1 MEGGRGLTAG
11 QAVAGAVAS
20 ALAYVLFYE
29 LNDWLFD
36 QIKISNYISWIFLP
50 AAVRMLSVL
59 LFGWAGVAGLFVG
72 SLAVIFEVF
81 QSEPAHALSLACL
94 SSVPSLLAACFVQKA
109 TGVGADLAG
118 MTGKHLLVFGLAG
131 GLANSLLHTVY
142 FASYQGNLE
151 PVHGFVPMF
160 VGDSI
165 GTLLVLYAGAIAL
178 RQFRGNSTAN

>member
-1 MEGGRGLTAG
+1 MEGRHGLTPG
-11 QAVAGAVAS
+11 QAVAGAVVS

-29 LNDWLFD
+29 LNDWLFE
-36 QIKISNYISWIFLP
+36 QVKISNHISWIFLP

-72 SLAVIFEVF
+72 SLAVILEVF
-81 QSEPAHALSLACL
+81 QAEPVHALSLACL
-94 SSVPSLLAACFVQKA
+94 SSVPSLLAARFVQKV

-131 GLANSLLHTVY
+131 GLANSLVHTVY
-142 FASYQGNLE
+142 FGGYQGSLE

-160 VGDSI
+160 VGDSV
-165 GTLLVLYAGAIAL
+165 GTLLMLYAGAIAL
-178 RQFRGNSTAN
+178 RQFRGSSTAN